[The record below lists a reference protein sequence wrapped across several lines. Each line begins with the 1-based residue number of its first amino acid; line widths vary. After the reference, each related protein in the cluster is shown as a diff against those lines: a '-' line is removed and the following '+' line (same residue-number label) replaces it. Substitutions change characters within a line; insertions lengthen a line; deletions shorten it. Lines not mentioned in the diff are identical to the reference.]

1 MRKTNLCQTIKASFP
16 RFSQNTPFKSINLVM
31 TIDPRQNTFDEIDG
45 NKDLLE
51 DYNQKACENFLI
63 LRHKINDKK

>member
-1 MRKTNLCQTIKASFP
+1 
-16 RFSQNTPFKSINLVM
+16 M
-31 TIDPRQNTFDEIDG
+31 TIDPRQNTFDETDG

>member
-1 MRKTNLCQTIKASFP
+1 
-16 RFSQNTPFKSINLVM
+16 M

-63 LRHKINDKK
+63 LSHKINDKKYFRWKILKQMKN